1 MLLVLLISRVE
12 ATPIVVIVHFLI
24 IVVRLASVVT
34 IRGAATRQIEASLHE
49 VQVDCR
55 VFSGHLVRIS
65 LPCGQLV
72 LARCNFLQL
81 MLQIDRGGG
90 HVVYQITEAVH
101 EHVWVVALGLAR
113 AALIHDYLLLV
124 VGPTV
129 RQFFTPAHD
138 HIIARRR

>member
-1 MLLVLLISRVE
+1 MLLILLISRVE

-24 IVVRLASVVT
+24 VVVRLASV
-34 IRGAATRQIEASLHE
+34 ISIGGAATRHIEASLHE
-49 VQVDCR
+49 VEVDGR
-55 VFSGHLVRIS
+55 VFSRHLVRVS
-65 LPCGQLV
+65 LSCGELV

-90 HVVYQITEAVH
+90 HVVHQITEAVH
-101 EHVWVVALGLAR
+101 EHVRVVALGFAR

-124 VGPTV
+124 VGTAV

-138 HIIARRR
+138 HVIARRR